1 VILYLDASA
10 LVKRYIAEPGT
21 AEVAEAI
28 DDAEAVGTSIISRA
42 ETIAALAK
50 AIRIGVLEHD
60 AASTV
65 AKVFR
70 SEWPRFIRV
79 QATETLIARA
89 DTLAWELGLRGY
101 DSVHLASAL
110 MWQENIEQELHLA
123 AFDLQLWEAAKKRG
137 LSTIPKDLTAFL
149 K

>member
-1 VILYLDASA
+1 MILYLDASA
-10 LVKRYIAEPGT
+10 LVKRYVAEPGT
-21 AEVAEAI
+21 AEVAEAVV
-28 DDAEAVGTSIISRA
+28 DAEAVGTSIISRA

-60 AASTV
+60 DAST
-65 AKVFR
+65 AAQVFH
-70 SEWPRFIRV
+70 SEWPRLIRV

-110 MWQENIEQELHLA
+110 MWQESIEQELQLA
-123 AFDLQLWEAAKKRG
+123 TFDLQLWGAANKRG
-137 LSTIPKDLTAFL
+137 LRTVPEDLAAFL